1 MKQKGK
7 QVTVYI
13 LLDNETA
20 YLWGGYLYAAA
31 RDVTETA
38 ERVRANIAC
47 FVRFL
52 NVEKFSPTF
61 FHRR

>member
-1 MKQKGK
+1 MKMKQKGK

-20 YLWGGYLYAAA
+20 YLWGGGYLYAAA

-38 ERVRANIAC
+38 EGVRANIAC

-52 NVEKFSPTF
+52 NV
-61 FHRR
+61 

>member
-1 MKQKGK
+1 MKMKQKGK

-38 ERVRANIAC
+38 ERESELV
-47 FVRFL
+47 F
-52 NVEKFSPTF
+52 
-61 FHRR
+61 